1 MSEPH
6 DGTPSAATLY
16 LSGRTLDDVG
26 TTRDFVRS
34 ALRREDPDIVH
45 TAVLLTSELATNA
58 LIHADRDADLA
69 PTPTPHL
76 AYPRPFHVTVDACFQ
91 EICILVCGK
100 GSRLAVVKPKKDREW
115 DESGRGLALVA
126 ALSETW
132 GTHGDAFSRTV
143 WFVLKRTP
151 TPIVA

>member
-26 TTRDFVRS
+26 TSRDFVRS
-34 ALRREDPDIVH
+34 ALRREEPDITH
-45 TAVLLTSELATNA
+45 TATLLTSELATNA
-58 LIHADRDADLA
+58 LVHGDERNLV
-69 PTPTPHL
+69 PGLVPRL
-76 AYPRPFHVTVDACFQ
+76 RQPRPFHVTVDACLQ

-126 ALSETW
+126 ELSETW

-151 TPIVA
+151 APIVA